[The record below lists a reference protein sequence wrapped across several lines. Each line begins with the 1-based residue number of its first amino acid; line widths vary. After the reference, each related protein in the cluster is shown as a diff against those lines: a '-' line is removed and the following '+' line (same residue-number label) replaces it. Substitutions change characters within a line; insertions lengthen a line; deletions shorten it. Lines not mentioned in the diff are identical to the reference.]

1 MIGTCGLCISVMT
14 LIRLR
19 PDTLWMTGGQK
30 VVRKVVQLL
39 HGILALLFDDAT
51 APTS

>member
-30 VVRKVVQLL
+30 VVQLL